1 MNLTDR
7 SHQFERQS
15 TVNRTGRV
23 RAFSIH
29 VGFRFL
35 ENFVVPSKFCVKQTS
50 VSDNPIAPT
59 KSLCN
64 ISLSLELFMRF
75 IPRIRLECSEAES

>member
-7 SHQFERQS
+7 SHQFEEQS

-29 VGFRFL
+29 VGFRFSVH
-35 ENFVVPSKFCVKQTS
+35 FVAPRKFCVKYTS
-50 VSDNPIAPT
+50 VSDNPMAPT
-59 KSLCN
+59 KFLCN
-64 ISLSLELFMRF
+64 ISLSLELFMPF

>member
-7 SHQFERQS
+7 SHQFEEQS

-29 VGFRFL
+29 VGFRFSV
-35 ENFVVPSKFCVKQTS
+35 NFVAPSKFCGKYTS
-50 VSDNPIAPT
+50 VAENPTAPT

-64 ISLSLELFMRF
+64 ISLSLVLFMSF
-75 IPRIRLECSEAES
+75 NPKTRLECSEAES